1 MIRKCSPHNNIFSP
15 CFLALYV
22 QGCCYVKYPHPTHLF
37 SLWSWRMIVGHKIYQ
52 IMYSNYRYHCGQG
65 ILLQFSHS
73 VVSDSLWPHGLQHAR
88 PPCPLPTPRAYSN
101 SCPLSR
107 WCHPAISSSSSPS
120 PPALK
125 LSQHQSLFK
134 WVSSSYQVA
143 KVLESQL

>member
-65 ILLQFSHS
+65 ILLQFSS
-73 VVSDSLWPHGLQHAR
+73 VTQSCPTLCDPMACSMPGFPVHYQLPELAQTHVHWVSDAIQPSHPLSS
-88 PPCPLPTPRAYSN
+88 PLPPPSIFPSIRIFSN
-101 SCPLSR
+101 ESVLWIR
-107 WCHPAISSSSSPS
+107 WP
-120 PPALK
+120 K
-125 LSQHQSLFK
+125 
-134 WVSSSYQVA
+134 Y
-143 KVLESQL
+143 